1 MTDANIPFVFFGTPG
16 FSTIVLNEL
25 EKNGFLPRFVVTSP
39 DKPQGRKMIITP
51 PPVKKWAAERG
62 IPVFQPE
69 KPDES
74 SLAKLK
80 DVGVNL
86 FVVAAY
92 GKMIPKEIL
101 QIPKFGTLCWHPSLL
116 PKLRGASPM
125 ISSILTENK
134 TGVSVILLDE
144 KMDHGPIVEQKEI
157 LSWEDNLNNLPK
169 ASNLEILLAKAGGQ
183 MLAEI
188 LPKHIRG
195 ETTPKPQ
202 EHEKATYSKKITKE
216 DGLLDLK
223 ENDEKNFRKIRAFD
237 TWPRAHFFHD
247 SGGKKLRIIVTDA
260 EMKDGKLIMKKV
272 LPEGGKEMP
281 YGEFLRRYDD
291 GIL

>member
-1 MTDANIPFVFFGTPG
+1 MNNANTPFIFFGTPD
-16 FSTIVLNEL
+16 FSTIVLGEL
-25 EKNGFLPRFVVTSP
+25 EKNGFLPRLVVTSP

-51 PPVKKWAAERG
+51 SPVKKWAVERG

-69 KPDES
+69 KLNES
-74 SLAKLK
+74 SFAKLK
-80 DVGVNL
+80 ESGADL

-134 TGVSVILLDE
+134 TGVSVILLDKE
-144 KMDHGPIVEQKEI
+144 MDHGPIVAQKEI
-157 LSWEDNLNNLPK
+157 LSWEDDLNNLPK
-169 ASNLEILLAKAGGQ
+169 ASDLEILLAKAGGQ

-202 EHEKATYSKKITKE
+202 EHEKATFVKKITKE

-223 ENDEKNFRKIRAFD
+223 EDDEKNFRKIRAFN
-237 TWPRAHFFHD
+237 TWPRAHFFQGPD
-247 SGGKKLRIIVTDA
+247 EKKRRVIVTDA
-260 EMKDGKLIMKKV
+260 EMKDGKLVIKKV
-272 LPEGGKEMP
+272 LPESGKEMP
-281 YGEFLRRYDD
+281 YEEFLRRNAD
-291 GIL
+291 GVL